1 MTTMTAIWMI
11 VGMALLTY
19 LVKASVLILGERVRF
34 APIVRTALG
43 FVPVTV
49 LTAIVVPIV
58 LAPHHGEAE
67 LSWRNPQLVAALGT
81 AVVGF
86 TTRHALATIA
96 FGLVLF
102 FAWHMWVAG

>member
-1 MTTMTAIWMI
+1 MSTMTGIWMV
-11 VGMALLTY
+11 VGMALVTY
-19 LVKASVLILGERVRF
+19 LVKATVLILGDRVRF
-34 APIVRTALG
+34 APVVRTALG

-58 LAPHHGEAE
+58 VAPHHGDAE

-96 FGLVLF
+96 FGLALF
-102 FAWHMWVAG
+102 FAWHMWVAA

>member
-1 MTTMTAIWMI
+1 MTAIWMI

-102 FAWHMWVAG
+102 FAWHMWVAE

>member
-1 MTTMTAIWMI
+1 MSTLTGIWL
-11 VGMALLTY
+11 VLGMAIVTY
-19 LVKASVLILGERVRF
+19 AVKATVLILGNRVQF

-58 LAPHHGEAE
+58 VAPHHGNAE
-67 LSWRNPQLVAALGT
+67 LTWRNPQLVAALGT
-81 AVVGF
+81 AIVGF

-102 FAWHMWVAG
+102 FAWHMWVA

>member
-1 MTTMTAIWMI
+1 MSTTSGILMI
-11 VGMALLTY
+11 VGMAIVTY
-19 LVKASVLILGERVRF
+19 CVKASVLLLGHRIRF

-58 LAPHHGEAE
+58 IAPHHGDAE

-81 AVVGF
+81 AIVGF
-86 TTRHALATIA
+86 TTRHALATIG
-96 FGLVLF
+96 FGLALF
-102 FAWHMWVAG
+102 FAWQYAVA